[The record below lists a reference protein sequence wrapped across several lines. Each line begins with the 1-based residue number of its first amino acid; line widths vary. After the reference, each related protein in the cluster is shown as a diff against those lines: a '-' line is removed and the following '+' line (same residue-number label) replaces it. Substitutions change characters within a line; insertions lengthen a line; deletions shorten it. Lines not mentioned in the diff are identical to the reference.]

1 MTEASDIG
9 ADAPADH
16 GPTSTAE
23 LLVINQELR
32 RLNEQLLQAQAVAQV
47 GSWTWR
53 MASDASTWSPELYRI
68 MGRDP
73 NTFSP
78 TYTSVLECFHEDDR
92 ANVGA
97 TIDAAIRTGGDLFY
111 LARAVRPDGTIR
123 WIESRAAPTLVDGV
137 VVSLIGTMLD
147 VTDRHTAHAALRESE
162 ARYRA
167 MMDNTS
173 EGIWSIDAAGH
184 TTYVNNRMAEMLGY
198 HVDEM
203 LGRPLFDFFDA
214 EGRRIAAESL
224 GRQRAG
230 TNERFDFRILRLDG
244 TALWTLVSTAPI
256 WGEDGHH
263 AGTLAIVTDITDRK
277 EAENNLAHSATHDDL
292 TGLPN
297 RVLLL
302 DRLEVALARCS
313 RVDGKLAV
321 LFCDLDHFKFI
332 NDSLGHAAGDEVLE
346 AVAERFVSA
355 VRPSDT
361 VARIGGDEFVMCCQD
376 LTDDDAA
383 EVVAAR
389 VARTLT
395 KPVVIDGREIFVT
408 VSIGIRLAKS
418 SNESAGD
425 LLRDADA
432 AMYQA
437 KEAGRDCC
445 SVFDQTL
452 RTRAER
458 RLEIESG
465 LHRALAR
472 GEFRVHYQP
481 TIHLHDGSTA
491 GVEAVVRWQH
501 PERGLRPP
509 ADFIGIAEETGLIV
523 PIGIWV
529 LDQACQQLHSWNE
542 LGSGPLTMAVNL
554 SSRQLRSPDLVDQ
567 VAEIL
572 ARSGICPA
580 HLSLEITESALIQDA
595 TAAEAILSSLKALG
609 LRLAID
615 DFGTGYSS
623 LSYLRRFPI
632 DILKIDQ
639 SFVAQLGTDAESTAI
654 VTSVVHLAK
663 ALSLEVV
670 AEGVETREQLTQLEQ
685 LGCHL
690 AQGYYWSRPVPPE
703 QMELQ
708 LKLAATAPARGVAAS
723 VDGKIRVLIADDE
736 APHRAVVKR
745 ILERSGHFVV
755 VAEAGDGRQA
765 VQLAERE
772 QPDLVVLDLSMPKM
786 DGLEALP
793 RILATSTGTKVAF
806 LSGHIGTA
814 SVAEGASLHLRKG
827 IKPEQ
832 MVEDLLLV
840 MGTRAATAG
849 TE

>member
-1 MTEASDIG
+1 VTQPSEITASIPG
-9 ADAPADH
+9 HHETTPAE
-16 GPTSTAE
+16 E
-23 LLVINQELR
+23 LLVISEAHR
-32 RLNEQLLQAQAVAQV
+32 RLNQQLLQTQAVGHV
-47 GSWTWR
+47 GSWTWLI
-53 MASDASTWSPELYRI
+53 ASDTSTWSPELYRI

-73 NTFSP
+73 STFTP
-78 TYTSVLECFHEDDR
+78 TYSSVLGCFHEDDR
-92 ANVGA
+92 DVVGA
-97 TIDAAIRTGGDLFY
+97 TTDAAIRRGGDLCY
-111 LARAVRPDGTIR
+111 LARAVHPDGTLR
-123 WIESRAAPTLVDGV
+123 WIESRAAPTVVDGV
-137 VVSLIGTMLD
+137 VVGFVGTVLD
-147 VTDRHTAHAALRESE
+147 VTNRHAAHTALLESE
-162 ARYRA
+162 ARYRT

-173 EGIWSIDAAGH
+173 EGIWSIDAAGD
-184 TTYVNNRMAEMLGY
+184 TTYVNSRMAEMFGY
-198 HVDEM
+198 QVDEM
-203 LGRPLFDFFDA
+203 LGRPLFDFLDD
-214 EGRRIAAESL
+214 EGQRVAGESL

-230 TNERFDFRILRLDG
+230 TNDRFEFRLFRRDG
-244 TALWTLVSTAPI
+244 TALWTLVSTSPI
-256 WGEDGHH
+256 WDEDGHY
-263 AGTLAIVTDITDRK
+263 AGALAIVTDITDRK

-313 RVDGKLAV
+313 RVDTKMAV

-346 AVAERFVSA
+346 VVAKRFVAA

-376 LTDDDAA
+376 LTHDAAA

-389 VARTLT
+389 VARTLI
-395 KPVVIDGREIFVT
+395 KPVVIEGREIFVT
-408 VSIGIRLAKS
+408 VSIGIRLARS

-445 SVFDQTL
+445 CVFDETL

-465 LHRALAR
+465 LHQALAR

-481 TIHLHDGSTA
+481 TILIQDGSTA

-501 PERGLRPP
+501 PERGLRLPG
-509 ADFIGIAEETGLIV
+509 DFIGIAEETGLIV

-529 LDQACQQLHSWNE
+529 LDQACQQLRSWNE

-580 HLSLEITESALIQDA
+580 HLCLEITESALIQDA
-595 TAAEAILSSLKALG
+595 TAAESILCSLKALG

-615 DFGTGYSS
+615 DFGTAYSS

-639 SFVAQLGTDAESTAI
+639 SFIAQLGTDPESTAI

-663 ALSLEVV
+663 ALNLAIV
-670 AEGVETREQLTQLEQ
+670 AEGVETRAQLTQLEL

-703 QMELQ
+703 EMELQ
-708 LKLAATAPARGVAAS
+708 LNLAAAAPARAAVASLA
-723 VDGKIRVLIADDE
+723 GKITVLIADDE
-736 APHRAVVKR
+736 APHRAAVKR
-745 ILERSGHFVV
+745 ILERSGHFTV
-755 VAEAGDGRQA
+755 VAEASDGQQA
-765 VQLAERE
+765 VELAERE
-772 QPDLVVLDLSMPKM
+772 QPDLVVLDLSMPRM

-793 RILATSTGTKVAF
+793 RILATSPGTKVAF
-806 LSGHIGTA
+806 LSGHIGTEPLVDGA
-814 SVAEGASLHLRKG
+814 SVHLRKG

-832 MVEDLLLV
+832 MVEDLLFV
-840 MGTRAATAG
+840 VGNRTA
-849 TE
+849 